1 MTFDPSKE
9 TEIEGM
15 TAADFGVWKSAKQG
29 EVTRM
34 FKYISQFHRLILDR
48 DPRRGRIVPG
58 RKNATDHV
66 IERLH

>member
-1 MTFDPSKE
+1 MTFDPAKV

-15 TAADFGVWKSAKQG
+15 TAADFGVWKSAKQN

-34 FKYISQFHRLILDR
+34 FEYISQFHRLILDR
-48 DPRRGRIVPG
+48 DPRRGRIVPA
-58 RKNATDHV
+58 RKDTADHV

>member
-15 TAADFGVWKSAKQG
+15 TAADFGVWKSAKQN

-34 FKYISQFHRLILDR
+34 FKHIFDF
-48 DPRRGRIVPG
+48 
-58 RKNATDHV
+58 
-66 IERLH
+66 IE

>member
-34 FKYISQFHRLILDR
+34 FKYISQLHRLILDR
-48 DPRRGRIVPG
+48 DPRWRRIAPS
-58 RKNATDHV
+58 RKDAADHV